1 MWASVLAEEAVAAEA
16 RDLATPRQ
24 LGSRVPGHLP
34 HDSPSCAARGNH
46 PHCKKPPLAHS
57 MTGTPQPGTP
67 HHSTRP
73 ESGPSTPPKHC
84 TYDTQQPHRRMHTE
98 QRAQRVTAS
107 TKPATQHITTSTTHN
122 TALSDCTLS
131 QAGQHS
137 THSTCHSIC
146 HSTQRLRASAGDGC
160 SDSDTSLCGVL
171 ESSLCLCRCWCPR

>member
-57 MTGTPQPGTP
+57 MTAQA
-67 HHSTRP
+67 HHNQAHHTTARDRNQ
-73 ESGPSTPPKHC
+73 GRAHHPSTAH
-84 TYDTQQPHRRMHTE
+84 DTQQPHRRMHIE
-98 QRAQRVTAS
+98 QRAQRAQQSDT
-107 TKPATQHITTSTTHN
+107 PATQHITTSTTHN
-122 TALSDCTLS
+122 TALSDRTLS

-146 HSTQRLRASAGDGC
+146 HTTAPSAC
-160 SDSDTSLCGVL
+160 APAQATAAATATHRSAEC
-171 ESSLCLCRCWCPR
+171 

>member
-98 QRAQRVTAS
+98 QRAQRAQNQPHS
-107 TKPATQHITTSTTHN
+107 TSQPAPHTTQHCQ
-122 TALSDCTLS
+122 TALSHK
-131 QAGQHS
+131 QAS
-137 THSTCHSIC
+137 TALTAPA
-146 HSTQRLRASAGDGC
+146 TASATAPSAC
-160 SDSDTSLCGVL
+160 APAQATAAATATHRSAEC
-171 ESSLCLCRCWCPR
+171 